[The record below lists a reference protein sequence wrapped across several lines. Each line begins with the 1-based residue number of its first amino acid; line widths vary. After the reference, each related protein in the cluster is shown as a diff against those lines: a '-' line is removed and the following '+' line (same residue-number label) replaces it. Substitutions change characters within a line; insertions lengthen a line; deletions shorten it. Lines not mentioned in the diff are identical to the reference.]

1 MAVGASTVAARRHF
15 DQAMSILDADPTVAR
30 RLFGEAT
37 ETDPSMADA
46 WLGRVAAGD
55 DRLSTLEQLHA
66 FGSRMHRESNRLGVT
81 LAAPVKAGPYL
92 SITVTEAPHVGIA
105 LASALIDDKQF
116 HKADGVLEDP
126 ALLDGWENHQWRQYV
141 RAYLMF
147 ATQRWPDVIAEAARV
162 LPPQAL
168 IMSAVTAATHTLAA
182 HAAAHL
188 GQARVALEW
197 ADRVELRADPAL
209 PSAVRRSLVEATV
222 TAINPNEFPLI
233 AADLAYVRGMA
244 HRQLSDE
251 PQAQIWL
258 SKATVNGVL
267 IESAKQA
274 LSDPRVQLVV
284 TDEDAINSRTN
295 KWDVSTELAGEAR
308 AAEDNRER
316 RAELLAEGRALL
328 DSQVGLAEVKR
339 AVAEIEDQIEV
350 RALRLAHGLPVT
362 NQTNHVLLVG
372 PPGTGK
378 TTTAEALGK
387 IYAGLGI
394 VLNPEIIDVR
404 RSDFCGEYI
413 GASGPKTNEL
423 IDRSLGRIVFCD
435 EIYSLVERHHDGRP
449 DMIGMEAINQLM
461 VALEV
466 HRFDFVFIGAGY
478 EREVDEFLEVN
489 PGLAGRFNRKL
500 RFESYTPGELVEIA
514 SRYGE
519 PRATVLDPQACEV
532 LNAACR
538 KLRAYLAPDGTHGI
552 DLMQNGRFSRNVV
565 ERAERL
571 RDSRVAAFFDSIVKS
586 VYWVTATVAM
596 IAMRTTASNASISVK
611 PDSCPKTLFFHAPFL
626 MPLLSL
632 FPAPLRPW
640 GEGSP
645 RN

>member
-1 MAVGASTVAARRHF
+1 MAGGASSVAARRQF
-15 DQAMSILDADPTVAR
+15 DQAMSVLESDSAIAHRLFRDATEIDPT
-30 RLFGEAT
+30 
-37 ETDPSMADA
+37 MADA

-55 DRLSTLEQLHA
+55 EELLTLQQLHA
-66 FGSRMHRESNRLGVT
+66 VGARLHRETNRLGVP
-81 LAAPVKAGPYL
+81 LGAAVKAGPYL
-92 SITVTEAPHVGIA
+92 SITVTEASHAGVA
-105 LASALIDDKQF
+105 LASALIDGGQYG
-116 HKADGVLEDP
+116 KAEVLLDDP

-168 IMSAVTAATHTLAA
+168 IMTAVTAGTNALAA

-197 ADRVELRADPAL
+197 TDRIELRSDPCY
-209 PSAVRRSLVEATV
+209 PGAVRRDVLDSVVAV
-222 TAINPNEFPLI
+222 VDPAEFPVI
-233 AADLAYVRGMA
+233 AADLAYIRGMA
-244 HRQLSDE
+244 HRQLGDE
-251 PQAQIWL
+251 AQAQVWL
-258 SKATVNGVL
+258 SRAAINGAL

-284 TDEDAINSRTN
+284 TDESAINSRTN
-295 KWDVSTELAGEAR
+295 KWDASTERSEEAR
-308 AAEDNRER
+308 TEDDNKER

-328 DSQVGLAEVKR
+328 ENQVGLAEVKR

-350 RALRLAHGLPVT
+350 RGLRLAHGLPVT
-362 NQTNHVLLVG
+362 NQTNHMLLVG

-394 VLNPEIIDVR
+394 VRNPEIIEVK
-404 RSDFCGEYI
+404 RSDFCGEHI

-423 IDRSLGRIVFCD
+423 IDRSLGRILFFD

-449 DMIGMEAINQLM
+449 DMIGMEAVNQLL

-466 HRFDFVFIGAGY
+466 HRFDFCFIGAGY
-478 EREVDEFLEVN
+478 EREIDDFLTVN

-500 RFESYTPGELVEIA
+500 RFESYAPDELVEIA
-514 SRYGE
+514 VRYGS
-519 PRATVLDPQACEV
+519 PRATVLDGDARTA

-538 KLRAYLAPDGTHGI
+538 KLRAVVMADGTHGI
-552 DLMQNGRFSRNVV
+552 DLMQNGRFARNVV

-571 RDSRVAAFFDSIVKS
+571 RDSRVAAQNRTDRGS
-586 VYWVTATVAM
+586 VTVADLETL
-596 IAMRTTASNASISVK
+596 RTQDILTAVTDACAEKHVALV
-611 PDSCPKTLFFHAPFL
+611 T
-626 MPLLSL
+626 
-632 FPAPLRPW
+632 
-640 GEGSP
+640 G
-645 RN
+645 